1 MKSLCIKLLKS
12 PLIFVICLVLQGCG
26 GVKSTNENAN
36 GVAATAMV
44 GSLEEDE
51 IQSVSEQRFEPRR
64 PEGMRDD
71 YNALPNF
78 DATQIHVVC
87 KGDTLTS
94 IARRY
99 QVSVAQ
105 LMQENHLTDKN
116 RIYVGQQLVIPGG
129 ATASSAVSGSDYCV
143 QKGDTLTSI
152 ARRYQV
158 SVAQLMQENHLT
170 DKNRIYVGQRL
181 KVNGASSVVAPSA
194 GNGTYCVQKGDTLT
208 SIAKRFGMSVS
219 SLKDLNH
226 LTSDMIRI
234 GQVLTVS
241 GNGSVASAPV
251 TSVAPKNTSPIQG
264 SSYTVQSGDSL
275 WSIAH
280 RKGITVQELCRIN
293 NLSDSSVLQVGQELK
308 LEGNAPRDIVN
319 GSDSVSDMSMDTPST
334 SGESSINDSF
344 SDLLDSTQGVPT
356 VQVDK

>member
-1 MKSLCIKLLKS
+1 MKSLCIKRLKS
-12 PLIFVICLVLQGCG
+12 PLILVICLVLQGCG
-26 GVKSTNENAN
+26 GVKSTNEHAN
-36 GVAATAMV
+36 GVATTTMV
-44 GSLEEDE
+44 GSLDEDE
-51 IQSVSEQRFEPRR
+51 IQSASEQRFEPRR
-64 PEGMRDD
+64 PEGTGDD
-71 YNALPNF
+71 DTLPNF

-116 RIYVGQQLVIPGG
+116 RIYVGQ
-129 ATASSAVSGSDYCV
+129 
-143 QKGDTLTSI
+143 
-152 ARRYQV
+152 
-158 SVAQLMQENHLT
+158 
-170 DKNRIYVGQRL
+170 RL
-181 KVNGASSVVAPSA
+181 KVNGASSVVAPLA

-251 TSVAPKNTSPIQG
+251 ASVAPKNTSPIQG
-264 SSYTVQSGDSL
+264 SSYTVQRGDSL
-275 WSIAH
+275 WSIAR

-356 VQVDK
+356 VQIDK

>member
-12 PLIFVICLVLQGCG
+12 PLILVICLVLQGCG

-36 GVAATAMV
+36 GVAATTMV

-71 YNALPNF
+71 YNTIPNF

-87 KGDTLTS
+87 KGDTLS
-94 IARRY
+94 
-99 QVSVAQ
+99 
-105 LMQENHLTDKN
+105 
-116 RIYVGQQLVIPGG
+116 
-129 ATASSAVSGSDYCV
+129 
-143 QKGDTLTSI
+143 SI

-181 KVNGASSVVAPSA
+181 KVNGASSVIAPSA

-208 SIAKRFGMSVS
+208 SIAKRFGMSVN

-251 TSVAPKNTSPIQG
+251 ASVAPKNTSPIQG

-308 LEGNAPRDIVN
+308 LESNTPRDIVN

-356 VQVDK
+356 VQIDK